1 MSAPARLDELLVELL
16 VEWHAAGSEH
26 DRISRVEPAFVQDEG
41 REGLRADQSCF
52 RAGAMND
59 VAILAWGLATVAD
72 GDSQAQAAALIEGRP
87 HYQRHP
93 RWVGRDGQRQLMCW
107 APGLRDH
114 VDFASRVA
122 LLAQRAWA
130 ACRADQLKQGMQPV
144 RAELILALPLVLG
157 FYPGMRDN
165 FAAAAGRLKFDGM
178 VSVQLIF
185 GEHAVGFAAIERA
198 EKTLSQN
205 GTHHIYVAAADT
217 LVAPMILDLLA
228 TQGGLR
234 DRHNPWNPVPSEA
247 AVCMLVTA
255 GEPCSDRRPR
265 VTAHASRIEDFP
277 GETDCQTT
285 PGGALLE
292 AARDSLAQADGYAR
306 IVSDASGGRWRAEE
320 LGRVISGLAPR
331 AANVPV
337 LTAAQA
343 VGDVGAASALLSII
357 AAISAGPGASLI
369 LASERSGSRR
379 TAVAIS
385 GRRGGAMGLVPPL
398 AAEAPQR

>member
-1 MSAPARLDELLVELL
+1 MTE
-16 VEWHAAGSEH
+16 
-26 DRISRVEPAFVQDEG
+26 
-41 REGLRADQSCF
+41 
-52 RAGAMND
+52 
-59 VAILAWGLATVAD
+59 VAILAWGLASVAD
-72 GDSQAQAAALIEGRP
+72 GDSDAQAMALIGGRP

-93 RWVGRDGQRQLMCW
+93 RWVGRDGQRQIMCW

-130 ACRADQLKQGMQPV
+130 ACRAAQIKQGMQPA

-178 VSVQLIF
+178 ASVQLIF

-198 EKTLSQN
+198 EKALQQS
-205 GTHHIYVAAADT
+205 GAPYIYVAAADT
-217 LVAPMILDLLA
+217 LAAPMILDLLA
-228 TQGGLR
+228 AQGELR
-234 DRHNPWNPVPSEA
+234 DRDNPWNAVPSEA
-247 AVCMLVTA
+247 AVCMLVTIDEH
-255 GEPCSDRRPR
+255 GNDRRPR
-265 VTAHASRIEDFP
+265 VTAHASRIADFP
-277 GETDCQTT
+277 DEADGPAAT
-285 PGGALLE
+285 GGALLE

-343 VGDVGAASALLSII
+343 VGDVGAASALLSVI
-357 AAISAGPGASLI
+357 AAISAGQGASLI

-379 TAVAIS
+379 TAVAIP
-385 GRRGGAMGLVPPL
+385 GRRGGALGLTPPL
-398 AAEAPQR
+398 AAEAPPR